1 MIHSSTP
8 TLMCPCVL
16 AYKRIS
22 RHASVPNME
31 IHIFS
36 AHFFSKLVDGGP
48 QAVEN
53 WTRKRGVDVFTKCV
67 VLIPIVED
75 LHWSLCVLLNP
86 GQVMN
91 ALNTEAI
98 SEHDPLGCIL
108 FFDSLKAH
116 KIDHVRDNIIR
127 WLNSEWDR
135 LGKFEDPDRPMPF
148 TSRSFPVFAPT
159 GTVLLIIAPNCIVLL
174 V

>member
-1 MIHSSTP
+1 
-8 TLMCPCVL
+8 
-16 AYKRIS
+16 
-22 RHASVPNME
+22 
-31 IHIFS
+31 
-36 AHFFSKLVDGGP
+36 
-48 QAVEN
+48 VEN
-53 WTRKRGVDVFTKCV
+53 WTSKRGVDVFTKCV